1 VNGGDSMPKPYGPVT
16 EKLLSLKPGASCFVA
31 LRRLCLKTLRKH
43 APDKD
48 WTSEAREGG
57 VLVTRVR

>member
-1 VNGGDSMPKPYGPVT
+1 MPKAYGPIT
-16 EKLLSLKPGASCFVA
+16 QKLLSLKPGASYFVG

-48 WTSEAREGG
+48 WTSETREGG